1 MWRYR
6 GEFVECLRGVVG
18 GGDARG
24 CFDRFFQVSM
34 GAVNFSF
41 GDVEDAVDWARG
53 VMDDF
58 GVALDDFRHRF
69 PCSVVDGLVADSY
82 WDAGLIAG
90 VNLRVGGTV
99 LYASPL
105 VPMATGCW
113 MALVQE
119 PVAAS
124 VLAVDGFVLMLPCGQ
139 YLEEEHIDALRELYP
154 PETDL
159 SSHFPD
165 AHHAYKRPGHIIIDT
180 TQKIDHQ
187 TLNTIQ
193 QKHRVQAILKV
204 NNSQQTAIIHTG
216 TEKQQPK
223 LQNTIYYTW
232 NQNTKNY

>member
-18 GGDARG
+18 GGDARV
-24 CFDRFFQVSM
+24 CFDRFFQVCM
-34 GAVNFSF
+34 GAVGFSF
-41 GDVEDAVDWARG
+41 VDVEDAVDWARG

-58 GVALDDFRHRF
+58 GVALDDFRERF
-69 PCSVVDGLVADSY
+69 HCSVVDGLVADSY
-82 WDAGLIAG
+82 WDAGLISG
-90 VNLRVGGTV
+90 VNLRVGDV
-99 LYASPL
+99 FLYASPL

-139 YLEEEHIDALRELYP
+139 YLEEKHSDALRELYP
-154 PETDL
+154 PEEDL
-159 SSHFPD
+159 SDHFSD
-165 AHHAYKRPGHIIIDT
+165 AHHAYRRPGHIIIDT
-180 TQKIDHQ
+180 KHRMDTA
-187 TLNTIQ
+187 TLNQILEEY
-193 QKHRVQAILKV
+193 HVQAILQV

-216 TEKQQPK
+216 TETQQPK